1 MTESNQSTKKVM
13 YGIHFIK
20 KASPSFIS
28 LRENRSRLCFI
39 GSQRES
45 RHMAD
50 VHQEEVIV

>member
-28 LRENRSRLCFI
+28 LRENKSRLCFI
-39 GSQRES
+39 GSQRVS